1 MPTDIT
7 TLISTEAMTELA
19 IDPAARLADVQPGA
33 LTATLV
39 TNFSIVYDS
48 G

>member
-7 TLISTEAMTELA
+7 GPISTEAMTKLA
-19 IDPAARLADVQPGA
+19 VDPAARLADVQPGA